1 VAPEF
6 SDALTGVLS
15 AEVSSTQKH
24 VDMGPL
30 RGEPV
35 SVLSAQADLSTEFDF
50 AERLYRFWMRRYCSE
65 LERSDLPPRVITVG
79 VLLTTQACRLYRS
92 IIEECHRSEGLCA
105 NVLARSLYETL
116 ISLRFVLKR
125 SLRIIIAP
133 SSPGAVTHV
142 ARAPSRNNRAIGNAA
157 LTREHRASL
166 YLLHVQ
172 FESERLL
179 RKCGATPRSQ
189 RALRLKR
196 LRSDP
201 AAQSARA
208 AMEQFV
214 GPEWVYV
221 LSHEPHT
228 YSGLSIESL
237 ARLVGPNRKL
247 GQWYAGHY
255 HIQSGMVHTAV
266 ALRHKRIGSDR
277 GIELALHSPVDEIR
291 DTIQIAATM
300 LLGCMATVQNE
311 VRRGA
316 SLGAVLE
323 SMDKDFR
330 RIFGTDT
337 N

>member
-1 VAPEF
+1 
-6 SDALTGVLS
+6 
-15 AEVSSTQKH
+15 
-24 VDMGPL
+24 MGPF

-35 SVLSAQADLSTEFDF
+35 AVLSAQADLSPEFDF

-65 LERSDLPPRVITVG
+65 LVRPDLPPRVITVG

-92 IIEECHRSEGLCA
+92 IIEECRRSEGLCA

-116 ISLRFVLKR
+116 IALRFVLKR

-133 SSPGAVTHV
+133 SSPGALTYV
-142 ARAPSRNNRAIGNAA
+142 ARAPSRNNRAIGNAS

-179 RKCGATPRSQ
+179 RKCGATPRSK

-201 AAQSARA
+201 AAQRARA

-214 GPEWVYV
+214 GLEWLYV

-237 ARLVGPNRKL
+237 ARLVGPNRRL

-255 HIQSGMVHTAV
+255 HIEPGQIHAV
-266 ALRHKRIGSDR
+266 AVHRHSRIGSDG
-277 GIELALHSPVDEIR
+277 GIEPSLHSPVDEIR

-300 LLGCMATVQNE
+300 LLACMATVQNE

-323 SMDKDFR
+323 SMEKDFHQ
-330 RIFGTDT
+330 IFGTDA
-337 N
+337 

>member
-1 VAPEF
+1 
-6 SDALTGVLS
+6 
-15 AEVSSTQKH
+15 
-24 VDMGPL
+24 MGPF

-35 SVLSAQADLSTEFDF
+35 TVPSAQADLGPEFDF
-50 AERLYRFWMRRYCSE
+50 AERLYRFWIRRYCSE
-65 LERSDLPPRVITVG
+65 LERSDLPPRVISVG

-92 IIEECHRSEGLCA
+92 IIVECRRSEGLCA
-105 NVLARSLYETL
+105 NLLARSLYETL

-125 SLRIIIAP
+125 SLRIIVAP
-133 SSPGAVTHV
+133 SSPRTVTYS

-179 RKCGATPRSQ
+179 RKCGATPRSK

-201 AAQSARA
+201 AAQRARA
-208 AMEQFV
+208 AMQQFV
-214 GPEWVYV
+214 GPEWLYV

-237 ARLVGPNRKL
+237 ARLVGPTRKL

-255 HIQSGMVHTAV
+255 HIETGKIHAAAVHRLT
-266 ALRHKRIGSDR
+266 KTGSDG
-277 GIELALHSPVDEIR
+277 GIEFSLHSPVDEIR
-291 DTIQIAATM
+291 GTIQIAAAM
-300 LLGCMATVQNE
+300 LLACMATVQNE
-311 VRRGA
+311 VRRAA
-316 SLGAVLE
+316 SLGAILE
-323 SMDKDFR
+323 AIEKDFH
-330 RIFGTDT
+330 RIFGTDA
-337 N
+337 

>member
-1 VAPEF
+1 
-6 SDALTGVLS
+6 
-15 AEVSSTQKH
+15 
-24 VDMGPL
+24 
-30 RGEPV
+30 
-35 SVLSAQADLSTEFDF
+35 
-50 AERLYRFWMRRYCSE
+50 MRRYRSE
-65 LERSDLPPRVITVG
+65 LERSELPPSVIAVG

-92 IIEECHRSEGLCA
+92 IIDECRRSEGLCA

-133 SSPGAVTHV
+133 SSPGALTYV
-142 ARAPSRNNRAIGNAA
+142 ARAPSRNNRAIGNAS
-157 LTREHRASL
+157 LTREHRARL

-201 AAQSARA
+201 AAQTART

-214 GPEWVYV
+214 GPEWLYV
-221 LSHEPHT
+221 LGHEPHT

-237 ARLVGPNRKL
+237 ARLVGPNRRID
-247 GQWYAGHY
+247 QWYAGHY
-255 HIQSGMVHTAV
+255 HIETGKIHAAAVH
-266 ALRHKRIGSDR
+266 RHTRIGSDS
-277 GIELALHSPVDEIR
+277 GIEPSLYSPVDEIR
-291 DTIQIAATM
+291 NTIQIAAAM
-300 LLGCMATVQNE
+300 LLACLATVQNE

-323 SMDKDFR
+323 SMDKDFH

>member
-1 VAPEF
+1 
-6 SDALTGVLS
+6 
-15 AEVSSTQKH
+15 
-24 VDMGPL
+24 MGL
-30 RGEPV
+30 FQGEPV
-35 SVLSAQADLSTEFDF
+35 SVPSAQADLAPEFDF
-50 AERLYRFWMRRYCSE
+50 AERLDRVWMRRYCSE
-65 LERSDLPPRVITVG
+65 LVRSDLPPVVTTVG

-92 IIEECHRSEGLCA
+92 IIEECRRSEGLCA

-125 SLRIIIAP
+125 SLRIIVAP
-133 SSPGAVTHV
+133 SSSGAVTYV
-142 ARAPSRNNRAIGNAA
+142 AKAPSRNNRAIRNAS

-179 RKCGATPRSQ
+179 RKCGATPRSK

-201 AAQSARA
+201 AAQRARA

-214 GPEWVYV
+214 GPEWLYV

-228 YSGLSIESL
+228 YSGISIESL
-237 ARLVGPNRKL
+237 ARLVGPNRRL
-247 GQWYAGHY
+247 SQWYAGPC

-266 ALRHKRIGSDR
+266 TLRHARIGPDR
-277 GIELALHSPVDEIR
+277 DFELALHSPVDEIR
-291 DTIQIAATM
+291 DTLHIAATM
-300 LLGCMATVQNE
+300 LLACLTTVQIE
-311 VRRGA
+311 VLGGA

-323 SMDKDFR
+323 SVEEDFR
-330 RIFGTDT
+330 GIFDTDA